1 MMVKRGGGGI
11 GEGDGEENRLTEEEV
26 VVNK

>member
-1 MMVKRGGGGI
+1 MVKRGGGGGI